1 MSAETGLQ
9 TGLQTGGQP
18 GVWQQAFARVP
29 ELLAAHVQLSFTALL
44 LAMALCLPLA
54 IWAARNT
61 KVATIVLGFASLIQT
76 IPALALLAL
85 FYPALLGLSALLGEQ
100 IGGGISALG
109 FIPALLAL
117 TLYALLPILRNAVT
131 GLIGVDPAVRQA
143 ADGLGMT
150 AAQKLRLVEAPIAAP
165 TIMAGI
171 RTAAVWTI
179 GAATLS
185 TTVGQ
190 SSLGDLIFTG
200 LQTQNWTLVLTGCFA
215 SAGLAIIVDLL
226 LGLIE
231 RAILERRKIIAWGTA
246 ALLCVGLGAALLPMM
261 ATRDNVVVIGSKSFA
276 EQFILARLIG
286 LRLKEAG
293 YEVEYQDGLGSAVV
307 FQAVAAGDIDI
318 YVDYS
323 GTIWTNQMK
332 RNDPLPANE
341 MLPEI
346 TKWSK
351 ETHGVAMAGALGFEN
366 SYAFAVRSE
375 DAASKQLRTLDD
387 LARVSSG
394 FAFGTDL
401 EFLERPEWEMVKAAY
416 PIRFKE
422 TRSFNPTFM
431 YPALSS
437 GEVDVISA
445 FSSDGRIAANG
456 LIVLDDPKG
465 AIPPYDA
472 MVLIA
477 QGFSDDKNFMGAIKP
492 LIGAITVEN
501 MRKANYMVDRK
512 TDKRSPGRAALWLDQ
527 QIRNKKD

>member
-1 MSAETGLQ
+1 MSEA
-9 TGLQTGGQP
+9 
-18 GVWQQAFARVP
+18 WQQAFARVP
-29 ELLAAHVQLSFTALL
+29 ELLAAHVQLSFSALL
-44 LAMALCLPLA
+44 FAMALCLPLA
-54 IWAARNT
+54 IWAARAP
-61 KVATIVLGFASLIQT
+61 KVAAIILGFASLIQT

-85 FYPALLGLSALLGEQ
+85 FYPVLLGLSALLG
-100 IGGGISALG
+100 GGISALG
-109 FIPALLAL
+109 FLPALLAL

-131 GLIGVDPAVRQA
+131 GLTGVDPAAKQA

-150 AAQKLRLVEAPIAAP
+150 ATQKLRLVEAPLAAP

-190 SSLGDLIFTG
+190 ASLGDLIFAG

-215 SAGLAIIVDLL
+215 SAGLAITVDLL

-231 RAILERRKIIAWGTA
+231 RSIRERRKIIAWGATA
-246 ALLCVGLGAALLPMM
+246 VIGIGLAIALLPMLG
-261 ATRDNVVVIGSKSFA
+261 ARGDVVVIGAKGFS

-286 LRLKEAG
+286 SRLEEAG
-293 YEVEYQDGLGSAVV
+293 YEVRYQDGLGSAVV
-307 FQAVAAGDIDI
+307 FQAVAADDIDI

-332 RNDPLPANE
+332 RSDTPPGE
-341 MLPEI
+341 KMLDEI
-346 TKWSK
+346 EKWSAA
-351 ETHGVAMAGALGFEN
+351 TYGVTMLGALGFEN
-366 SYAFAVRSE
+366 TYAFAVRPE
-375 DAASKQLRTLDD
+375 DAASKQLKTLDD
-387 LARVSSG
+387 LARVSSD

-401 EFLERPEWEMVKAAY
+401 EFLERPEWVMVQAAY

-422 TRSFNPTFM
+422 ARSFNPTFM

-456 LIVLDDPKG
+456 FVVLQDGKG
-465 AIPPYDA
+465 AVPSYEA
-472 MVLIA
+472 MLLVA
-477 QGFSDDKNFMGAIKP
+477 PGRSGDDEFMNAVKP
-492 LIGAITVEN
+492 LVGAITVEN
-501 MRKANYMVDRK
+501 MREANYKVDREA
-512 TDKRSPGRAALWLDQ
+512 DKQTPRQAARWLDE
-527 QIRNKKD
+527 RLKDRKDQ

>member
-1 MSAETGLQ
+1 MNEA
-9 TGLQTGGQP
+9 
-18 GVWQQAFARVP
+18 WQQAFARVP
-29 ELLAAHVQLSFTALL
+29 ELLAAHVQLSFSALL

-54 IWAARNT
+54 VWAARAP
-61 KVATIVLGFASLIQT
+61 KVAAVILGFASLIQT

-85 FYPALLGLSALLGEQ
+85 FYPVLLGLSALLG
-100 IGGGISALG
+100 GGLSALG
-109 FIPALLAL
+109 FLPALLAL

-131 GLIGVDPAVRQA
+131 GLTGVAPAAKQA

-150 AAQKLRLVEAPIAAP
+150 ATQKLRLVEAPLAAP

-190 SSLGDLIFTG
+190 ASLGDLIFAG

-231 RAILERRKIIAWGTA
+231 RAIRERRKIIAWGATA
-246 ALLCVGLGAALLPMM
+246 VIGIGLAIALLPVLG
-261 ATRDNVVVIGSKSFA
+261 ARGDVVVIGAKGFS

-286 LRLKEAG
+286 SRLEEAG
-293 YEVEYQDGLGSAVV
+293 YEVRYQDGLGSAVV
-307 FQAVAAGDIDI
+307 FQAVAADDIDV

-332 RNDPLPANE
+332 RTDTPSADD
-341 MLPEI
+341 MLGEI
-346 TKWSK
+346 EKWSAA
-351 ETHGVAMAGALGFEN
+351 THGVTMLGALGFEN
-366 SYAFAVRSE
+366 TYAFAIRPE
-375 DAASKQLRTLDD
+375 DATSKQLKTLDD

-401 EFLERPEWEMVKAAY
+401 EFLERPEWAMVKAAY

-422 TRSFNPTFM
+422 ARSFNPTFM

-456 LIVLDDPKG
+456 FVVLEDGKG
-465 AIPPYDA
+465 AVPSYEA
-472 MVLIA
+472 MLLVA
-477 QGFSDDKNFMGAIKP
+477 PGRGGDDKFINAIKP
-492 LIGAITVEN
+492 LVGTITVEN
-501 MRKANYMVDRK
+501 MREANYKVDREA
-512 TDKRSPGRAALWLDQ
+512 DKQTPRQAARWLDE
-527 QIRNKKD
+527 RLKDGKDR

>member
-1 MSAETGLQ
+1 MTEA
-9 TGLQTGGQP
+9 
-18 GVWQQAFARVP
+18 WKQAFSRVP
-29 ELLAAHVQLSFTALL
+29 ELLAAHVQLSFSALL

-54 IWAARNT
+54 IWAARAP
-61 KVATIVLGFASLIQT
+61 KVAAVILGFASLIQT

-85 FYPALLGLSALLGEQ
+85 FYPVLLGLSALLG
-100 IGGGISALG
+100 GGISALG
-109 FIPALLAL
+109 FLPALLAL

-131 GLIGVDPAVRQA
+131 GLTGVAPAAKQA

-150 AAQKLRLVEAPIAAP
+150 AAQKLRLVEAPLAAP

-190 SSLGDLIFTG
+190 ASLGDLIFAG

-231 RAILERRKIIAWGTA
+231 RAIRERRKIIAWGATA
-246 ALLCVGLGAALLPMM
+246 VIGIGLAIAVLPMLGA
-261 ATRDNVVVIGSKSFA
+261 RDDVVVIGAKGFS

-286 LRLKEAG
+286 SRLEDAG
-293 YEVEYQDGLGSAVV
+293 YEVRYQDGLGSAVV
-307 FQAVAAGDIDI
+307 FQAVAADDIDI

-332 RNDPLPANE
+332 RTDTPSADI
-341 MLPEI
+341 MLGEI
-346 TKWSK
+346 EKWS
-351 ETHGVAMAGALGFEN
+351 TATYGVTMLGALGFEN
-366 SYAFAVRSE
+366 TYAFAVRPE
-375 DAASKQLRTLDD
+375 DAASKQLKTLDD
-387 LARVSSG
+387 LARVSSD

-401 EFLERPEWEMVKAAY
+401 EFLERPEWAMVKAAY
-416 PIRFKE
+416 PIQFKE
-422 TRSFNPTFM
+422 ARSFNPTFM

-456 LIVLDDPKG
+456 FVVLEDGKDAVPS
-465 AIPPYDA
+465 YEA
-472 MVLIA
+472 MVLVA
-477 QGFSDDKNFMGAIKP
+477 SRRSSDDKFINAIKP
-492 LIGAITVEN
+492 LVGAITVEN
-501 MRKANYMVDRK
+501 MREANYKVDREANK
-512 TDKRSPGRAALWLDQ
+512 QSPRQAARWLDE
-527 QIRNKKD
+527 RLKDGKDQ